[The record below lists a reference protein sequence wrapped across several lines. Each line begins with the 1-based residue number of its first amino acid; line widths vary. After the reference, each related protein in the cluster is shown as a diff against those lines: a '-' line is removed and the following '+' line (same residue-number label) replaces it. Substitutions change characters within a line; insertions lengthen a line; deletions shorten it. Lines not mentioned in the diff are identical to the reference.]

1 LPVASKPWEDISID
15 FVLGLLE
22 CEPYNAIM
30 FEHNRLSIMQYFIM
44 RNIAMDACGWHALLI
59 QEMVHNY
66 GLPVTIIEVR
76 GPLFALV
83 F

>member
-1 LPVASKPWEDISID
+1 
-15 FVLGLLE
+15 
-22 CEPYNAIM
+22 
-30 FEHNRLSIMQYFIM
+30 
-44 RNIAMDACGWHALLI
+44 LLI

-83 F
+83 FWQQCCHCLGIEQTMSTSLYFQINRYIEGMNHNIQ